1 MQEFPHHYRV
11 NASAEADGNATIKAD
26 DLPEIVTA
34 PPAEFGGPGDQWSPE
49 TLLVGAIADCFVLT
63 FRAIASASKLEWSAL
78 ECSAEGVL
86 ERVERV
92 TRFTAVTVRARLTVP
107 AGTDSDKAQRLLQK
121 SEDACLVTRSM
132 LAESHL
138 EAEVIVED

>member
-1 MQEFPHHYRV
+1 MFRR
-11 NASAEADGNATIKAD
+11 
-26 DLPEIVTA
+26 
-34 PPAEFGGPGDQWSPE
+34 GG
-49 TLLVGAIADCFVLT
+49 TGA
-63 FRAIASASKLEWSAL
+63 
-78 ECSAEGVL
+78 G
-86 ERVERV
+86 ERV

-132 LAESHL
+132 LTESHL